1 MAVDAIGS
9 STQSA
14 NQANGY
20 SAMTSS
26 DFTKIILS
34 ELGRQDPLAP
44 NDTNQLVQQIA
55 NIRGIQSDMD
65 LGDRLSR
72 LVSHD
77 EFRRGGRAHGPAGE
91 RRERRVRPHHGQSGG
106 GGADDGAAVLRLE
119 DGTSVKLAASM
130 RWRRRPV
137 KSVTESN
144 SCTLGSGVLPPG
156 VNRAG
161 GSATIDRMG
170 FAELLSST
178 CGRHGER
185 DPRSRGERRGRHAQ
199 RRTVATPPE
208 RSGRRGEAKAR
219 RALARLHRRQGPA
232 HGCTTGYR
240 ARRGGPQRRRD
251 RDRHRLGHLA
261 PGKNSGADAPAG
273 IVPPPSRGV
282 LGLTPDV
289 LAALG
294 KIQK

>member
-77 EFRRGGRAHGPAGE
+77 EFAAAAGLMG
-91 RRERRVRPHHGQSGG
+91 RRVSGVSDEFG
-106 GGADDGAAVLRLE
+106 RISGKVVGVGRTTDGAVLRLE
-119 DGTSVKLAASM
+119 DGTSVKFG
-130 RWRRRPV
+130 
-137 KSVTESN
+137 SVDE
-144 SCTLGSGVLPPG
+144 V
-156 VNRAG
+156 
-161 GSATIDRMG
+161 
-170 FAELLSST
+170 AE
-178 CGRHGER
+178 E
-185 DPRSRGERRGRHAQ
+185 
-199 RRTVATPPE
+199 TP
-208 RSGRRGEAKAR
+208 
-219 RALARLHRRQGPA
+219 
-232 HGCTTGYR
+232 
-240 ARRGGPQRRRD
+240 
-251 RDRHRLGHLA
+251 
-261 PGKNSGADAPAG
+261 
-273 IVPPPSRGV
+273 
-282 LGLTPDV
+282 
-289 LAALG
+289 
-294 KIQK
+294 